1 MKFKLLRTVYLLEKV
16 RVAGEIIELNEK
28 EAKKLELFDYP
39 EIYEVVKDKEE
50 KKEVVELPN
59 EPMDEEIKEVEDTID
74 ENGEFIEKPKKT
86 GSKKKEKK

>member
-39 EIYEVVKDKEE
+39 EIYEVVKEDN
-50 KKEVVELPN
+50 KKETVEIIK
-59 EPMDEEIKEVEDTID
+59 ETIDEEIKEVEDTID

>member
-16 RVAGEIIELNEK
+16 RVAGEIIDITEK
-28 EAKKLELFDYP
+28 EAKKLELFNYP
-39 EIYEVVKDKEE
+39 DIYEVVKEDKN
-50 KKEVVELPN
+50 KEVVELPN
-59 EPMDEEIKEVEDTID
+59 EPIDEEIKEVEDTID